1 MSRRVIAELENIS
14 KYYYIGKNIAVKA
27 VDDISL
33 KIYQGD
39 ILIIMG
45 PSGSGKSTLMNIL
58 GTLDKP
64 TKGKVII
71 EGTDVTDL
79 SEKELYTFRLKNI
92 GFVFQFFNLIG
103 TLTAI
108 ENVMLP
114 MILLGSLDEDTAKIK
129 ASELL
134 KIVGMGNR
142 LNSRPSQLSGG
153 QQQRVA
159 IARAIAND
167 PPLVLMDEPTGNV
180 DMASEAVILKLIKI
194 LNKYLG
200 ITFVIVTH
208 NPEVSLIGTRM
219 ISIRSGKLF
228 ESEKVPTIDIEKA
241 LDEREIL
248 LLQLDFFER
257 NIHSLKRLLEK
268 EILSFDE
275 YKSALLKIKDRLA
288 IIKNALGE
296 LNNEKKA

>member
-1 MSRRVIAELENIS
+1 MSRKVIAELENIS
-14 KYYYIGKNIAVKA
+14 KYYYIGKNIVVKA
-27 VDDISL
+27 LEDISL
-33 KIYQGD
+33 KIYSRD

-58 GTLDKP
+58 GTLDRP
-64 TKGKVII
+64 SKGRIII

-79 SEKELYTFRLKNI
+79 SEKELYKFRLKNI

-103 TLTAI
+103 TLTAL

-114 MILLGSLDEDTAKIK
+114 MILLGNLDEETARIK

-134 KIVGMGNR
+134 KIVGMSDK

-180 DMASEAVILKLIKI
+180 DMASEAVILKLKKI

-219 ISIRSGKLF
+219 ISIRSGRLF
-228 ESEKVPTIDIEKA
+228 ESDKVPTIDLEKA
-241 LDEREIL
+241 LDERKIL
-248 LLQLDFFER
+248 ELQLEFFER
-257 NIHSLKRLLEK
+257 EIVSLKKLLGKGLITFDDYKAELSKIRERLEM
-268 EILSFDE
+268 
-275 YKSALLKIKDRLA
+275 IKG
-288 IIKNALGE
+288 ALGE
-296 LNNEKKA
+296 LK

>member
-1 MSRRVIAELENIS
+1 MSRKVIAELENIS
-14 KYYYIGKNIAVKA
+14 KYYYIGKNIVVKA
-27 VDDISL
+27 LEDISL
-33 KIYQGD
+33 KIYSRD

-58 GTLDKP
+58 GTLDRP
-64 TKGKVII
+64 SKGRIII

-79 SEKELYTFRLKNI
+79 SEKKLYKFRLKNI
-92 GFVFQFFNLIG
+92 GFIFQFFNLIG
-103 TLTAI
+103 TLTAL

-114 MILLGSLDEDTAKIK
+114 MILLGNLDEETARIK

-134 KIVGMGNR
+134 KIVGMSDK

-200 ITFVIVTH
+200 LTFVIVTH

-219 ISIRSGKLF
+219 ISIRSGRLF
-228 ESEKVPTIDIEKA
+228 ESDKVPTIDLEKA
-241 LDEREIL
+241 LDERKIL
-248 LLQLDFFER
+248 ELQLEFFER
-257 NIHSLKRLLEK
+257 EIVSLKKLLGKGLITFDDYKAELSKIRERLEM
-268 EILSFDE
+268 
-275 YKSALLKIKDRLA
+275 IKG
-288 IIKNALGE
+288 ALGE
-296 LNNEKKA
+296 LK

>member
-1 MSRRVIAELENIS
+1 MSRKVIAELENIS
-14 KYYYIGKNIAVKA
+14 KYYYIGKNIVVKA
-27 VDDISL
+27 LEDISL
-33 KIYQGD
+33 KIYSRD

-58 GTLDKP
+58 GTLDRP
-64 TKGKVII
+64 SKGRIII

-79 SEKELYTFRLKNI
+79 SEKELYKFRLKNI

-103 TLTAI
+103 TLTAL

-114 MILLGSLDEDTAKIK
+114 MILLGNLDEETARIK

-134 KIVGMGNR
+134 KIVGMSDK

-219 ISIRSGKLF
+219 ISIRSGRLF
-228 ESEKVPTIDIEKA
+228 ESDKVPTIDLEKA
-241 LDEREIL
+241 LDERKIL
-248 LLQLDFFER
+248 ELQLEFFER
-257 NIHSLKRLLEK
+257 EIVSLKKLLGKGLITFDDYKAELSKIRERLEM
-268 EILSFDE
+268 
-275 YKSALLKIKDRLA
+275 IKG
-288 IIKNALGE
+288 ALGE
-296 LNNEKKA
+296 LK

>member
-1 MSRRVIAELENIS
+1 MSRKVIAELENIS
-14 KYYYIGKNIAVKA
+14 KYYYIGKNIVVKA
-27 VDDISL
+27 LEDISL
-33 KIYQGD
+33 KIYSRD

-58 GTLDKP
+58 GTLDRP
-64 TKGKVII
+64 SKGRIII

-79 SEKELYTFRLKNI
+79 SEKELYKFRLKNI

-103 TLTAI
+103 TLTAL

-114 MILLGSLDEDTAKIK
+114 MILLGNLDEETARIK

-134 KIVGMGNR
+134 KIVGMSDK

-200 ITFVIVTH
+200 LTFVIVTH

-219 ISIRSGKLF
+219 ISIRSGRLF
-228 ESEKVPTIDIEKA
+228 ESDKVPTIDLEKA
-241 LDEREIL
+241 LDERKIL
-248 LLQLDFFER
+248 ELQLEFFER
-257 NIHSLKRLLEK
+257 EIVSLKKLLGKGLITFDDYKAELSKIRERLEM
-268 EILSFDE
+268 
-275 YKSALLKIKDRLA
+275 IKG
-288 IIKNALGE
+288 ALGE
-296 LNNEKKA
+296 LK

>member
-1 MSRRVIAELENIS
+1 MSRKVIAELENIS
-14 KYYYIGKNIAVKA
+14 KYYYIGKNIVVKA
-27 VDDISL
+27 LEDISL
-33 KIYQGD
+33 KIYSRD

-58 GTLDKP
+58 GTLDRP
-64 TKGKVII
+64 SKGRIII

-79 SEKELYTFRLKNI
+79 SEKKLYKFRLKNI
-92 GFVFQFFNLIG
+92 GFIFQFFNLIG
-103 TLTAI
+103 TLTAL

-114 MILLGSLDEDTAKIK
+114 MILLGNLDEETARIK

-134 KIVGMGNR
+134 KIVGMSDK

-219 ISIRSGKLF
+219 ISIRSGRLF
-228 ESEKVPTIDIEKA
+228 ESDKVPTIDLEKA
-241 LDEREIL
+241 LDERKIL
-248 LLQLDFFER
+248 ELQLEFFER
-257 NIHSLKRLLEK
+257 EIVSLKKLLGKGLITFDDYKAELSKIRERLEM
-268 EILSFDE
+268 
-275 YKSALLKIKDRLA
+275 IKG
-288 IIKNALGE
+288 ALGE
-296 LNNEKKA
+296 LK